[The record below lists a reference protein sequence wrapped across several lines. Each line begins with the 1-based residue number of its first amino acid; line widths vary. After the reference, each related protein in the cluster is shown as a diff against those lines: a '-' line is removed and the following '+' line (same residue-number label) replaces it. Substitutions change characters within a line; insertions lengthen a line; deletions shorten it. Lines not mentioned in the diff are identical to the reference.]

1 MSQTSNKTKEI
12 ASFALSTRSV
22 KKAVAS
28 GHKGSA
34 AVRERR
40 NSVDN
45 AILPLEGDELVS
57 EIGKLWDETQQKFLA
72 IGRYL
77 VRAFD
82 LYQGNFEETVLAR
95 LPFGRIVA
103 YQLRAVAEAVDSEK
117 LPEGRLPRSY
127 ATAYKLVSMPALD
140 YEEAKKRGIVRI
152 DVTRPEVEAFKR
164 QLREERLRDLNR
176 TEFLHQERAHL
187 RAEIARMEDRLQ
199 SALARLSD
207 ISDEIGN
214 DMREEGSILKNAAMG
229 EGDQTK

>member
-1 MSQTSNKTKEI
+1 MSQAGKTNEI
-12 ASFALSTRSV
+12 VPFALSTRTV

-28 GHKGSA
+28 VDKGLPA
-34 AVRERR
+34 ARERR

-57 EIGKLWDETQQKFLA
+57 EIGKLWDEAQQKFLS

-82 LYQGNFEETVLAR
+82 LYQGTFEETVLAR

-117 LPEGRLPRSY
+117 LPEARLPRSY
-127 ATAYKLVSMPALD
+127 ATAYKLVSLPALD

-164 QLREERLRDLNR
+164 QLREERLRALNR
-176 TEFLHQERAHL
+176 AEFLRRERAHL
-187 RAEIARMEDRLQ
+187 CAEIARMEDRLRAVQ
-199 SALARLSD
+199 ARLSD
-207 ISDEIGN
+207 IDHEIGDDGEEHGPIFNGAVMN
-214 DMREEGSILKNAAMG
+214 DADRE
-229 EGDQTK
+229 D

>member
-1 MSQTSNKTKEI
+1 MSQAGKPNEVVP
-12 ASFALSTRSV
+12 FALSTRTV

-28 GHKGSA
+28 GDKGPA
-34 AVRERR
+34 AARERR
-40 NSVDN
+40 NSIDN
-45 AILPLEGDELVS
+45 AILPLEGDELVA

-82 LYQGNFEETVLAR
+82 LYHGNFEETVLAR

-127 ATAYKLVSMPALD
+127 ATAYKLVSLPALD
-140 YEEAKKRGIVRI
+140 YEEAKKRGIVRT

-164 QLREERLRDLNR
+164 QLREERLQALNR
-176 TEFLHQERAHL
+176 TEFLRQERAHL

-199 SALARLSD
+199 DAQARLSD
-207 ISDEIGN
+207 IADEIGN
-214 DMREEGSILKNAAMG
+214 DVEEDGPILKGAAIDDGDREE
-229 EGDQTK
+229 